1 MTGDVGPAVSS
12 WPHRHGLS
20 PARGAALAA
29 LSAVGLLCF
38 VPMAVAA
45 ALGAGGAV
53 LGLRRLPLLRRRL
66 AGAWCGVDIPAPYA
80 PPVSA
85 PLPREGGWYRQG
97 RRLYASDKA
106 ALRKRRAR
114 QVSRDRATQR
124 DLVWLLADPVLC
136 APVALLPAVLVGSG
150 LAGLTASLWWQVSW
164 PALGAAVLGVPLVL
178 LGFAAG
184 PRALR
189 AHGRLTKRLLSPGA
203 LPGDRRAGWWTWP
216 RRAAQGLGAAVLL
229 CLLALCGF
237 LLALLQLVALVLSV
251 PLGLVPVFAWAVD
264 PGRRLTGLWR
274 GLLREWAGADIPAPY
289 RPRPDPPAQ
298 RADGHYAYGRQLHS
312 NPILPRWLTARRR
325 LLGDPAT
332 WRDLLWLLL
341 NPFVCAVLLLGP
353 AAVVA
358 LVVRWGAGGPG
369 LALAVPPAVLAVWV
383 TPYALRGLAAWSA
396 LLLAPTRKSQLA
408 LRVEQLTAT
417 RAEASGVQAAE
428 LRRIE
433 RDLHDGAQTRL
444 VAIGMTLR
452 AIERRLDGQS
462 AELLEMVAEA
472 RENSAAALA
481 DLRALVRGVH
491 PPVLAERGLADA
503 VRALALAHP
512 LAVDV
517 SVDLP
522 GRPAPPVAACAYFSV
537 SEALSNAAKHSG
549 AERIRVVLR
558 HAAGALWITVTD
570 DGRGG
575 ADPTL
580 GSGLRGIQRRLATFD
595 GLLDVASPPGGPTT
609 LTMEL
614 PCVLSSARTSTS
626 SGRD

>member
-1 MTGDVGPAVSS
+1 M
-12 WPHRHGLS
+12 
-20 PARGAALAA
+20 
-29 LSAVGLLCF
+29 
-38 VPMAVAA
+38 
-45 ALGAGGAV
+45 AGG
-53 LGLRRLPLLRRRL
+53 P
-66 AGAWCGVDIPAPYA
+66 
-80 PPVSA
+80 
-85 PLPREGGWYRQG
+85 
-97 RRLYASDKA
+97 
-106 ALRKRRAR
+106 
-114 QVSRDRATQR
+114 
-124 DLVWLLADPVLC
+124 
-136 APVALLPAVLVGSG
+136 
-150 LAGLTASLWWQVSW
+150 
-164 PALGAAVLGVPLVL
+164 
-178 LGFAAG
+178 
-184 PRALR
+184 
-189 AHGRLTKRLLSPGA
+189 
-203 LPGDRRAGWWTWP
+203 RAGWWTWP

-237 LLALLQLVALVLSV
+237 LLALFQLVALVLSV
-251 PLGLVPVFAWAVD
+251 PLGLVPVFAWAVE
-264 PGRRLTGLWR
+264 PSRRLTGLWR
-274 GLLREWAGADIPAPY
+274 ELLREWAGVDIPAPY

-298 RADGHYAYGRQLHS
+298 RADGHYAYRRRLHS

-332 WRDLLWLLL
+332 WRDLLWLFL

-369 LALAVPPAVLAVWV
+369 LALGVPPAVLAVWV

-396 LLLAPTRKSQLA
+396 LLLAPTRKSQLT
-408 LRVEQLTAT
+408 LRVAQLSAT

-462 AELLEMVAEA
+462 PELLEMVAEA

-503 VRALALAHP
+503 VRALALGHP

-522 GRPAPPVAACAYFSV
+522 SRPAPPVAACAYFSV

-549 AERIRVVLR
+549 AERVRVVLR
-558 HAAGALWITVTD
+558 HAAGALWITVSD

-626 SGRD
+626 SEKD